1 MCENRFSALTEESL
15 SDTPLNLGFDN
26 VIPAVPVW
34 RKQHCISAAGIGA
47 LARITPALKTH
58 SKKDMKAALIS
69 VRDLV
74 MPIVDELLASVPK
87 PEPQLPYV
95 WDENRV
101 PRVLNKPEDDEP
113 CEEGL
118 DLDNPEHETSHDP
131 EPVQSS
137 NRLLV
142 KLLSPHARIPT
153 RGSES
158 AAGYDL
164 YCAENKPVIIQTGNR
179 TLVDTGIAVA
189 MEYPATLY
197 ARIAPRSGLS
207 IQGLDIGAGVVVS

>member
-1 MCENRFSALTEESL
+1 
-15 SDTPLNLGFDN
+15 
-26 VIPAVPVW
+26 
-34 RKQHCISAAGIGA
+34 
-47 LARITPALKTH
+47 
-58 SKKDMKAALIS
+58 MKAALTS

-74 MPIVDELLASVPK
+74 MPIFDELLASVPTMST

-113 CEEGL
+113 CKESL
-118 DLDNPEHETSHDP
+118 DFDSPEPETSHDL
-131 EPVQSS
+131 EPAQSN

-164 YCAENKPVIIQTGNR
+164 
-179 TLVDTGIAVA
+179 
-189 MEYPATLY
+189 
-197 ARIAPRSGLS
+197 
-207 IQGLDIGAGVVVS
+207 